1 MLTPIRPTDEAFRL
15 EALRRLDL
23 LDTAPEPRFDRI
35 VRLATRIFGVE
46 TALVSLVDAERQW
59 FKAKVGLEVC
69 ETPRD
74 VSFCGHAILDPE
86 GLVVEDARQDPRFAD
101 NPLVTGSPHVAFYA
115 GMPLRSSEG
124 LALGTLCLLDSAPR
138 PFGPEER
145 QTLQDLAAWAE
156 RELQTGPT
164 ELRLIQSLRE
174 AQARYQGLFD
184 HTGDAL
190 FWVEV
195 QPDGGFVFGDTNPTH
210 QRLTGLPKGFLRGR
224 RPGDVLAPEAAAAVE
239 ARYRETVAAKHPI
252 RYEEALDLPGG
263 LRHWNTEL
271 VPLADGE
278 GRITLLAGIARDLT
292 DQRRLEEE
300 HRLLAEVVRR
310 TDNGVVLTDAQG
322 QATWVNEGFT
332 RISGY
337 TLAEVQG
344 QKPGKI
350 LQGPDTDAATVA
362 RMARAVAHGEG
373 FREEVLNYDK
383 NGRPYW
389 NAVEA
394 QPLRDEAG
402 RLTGFMGLQADITAR
417 KEAER
422 LKDDFLSVVSH
433 ELRTP
438 LTAIQGSL
446 GLLLGGVAGAMPP
459 AAADM
464 LRIAHQNTDRLGRLV
479 NDLLD
484 LQKVEAGRMTFD
496 LRVQDLTAAVALA
509 FQATEPFA
517 AARGVRLRME
527 PPASPLLA
535 RVDTD
540 RLQQVVMN
548 FLSNAIKFSPAE
560 GTVALRLLEEEGWG
574 WLEVEDHG
582 PGIPEAFR
590 ARIFQKF
597 AQAEG
602 GTTRVQGGTGLGLSI
617 AKTLTERMGGRVGFV
632 SQPGLTVFRAGFP
645 LSPEAP

>member
-1 MLTPIRPTDEAFRL
+1 MLIPPRPSDEAFRV
-15 EALRRLDL
+15 EALHRLDL
-23 LDTAPEPRFDRI
+23 LDTPPEPRFDRI
-35 VRLATRIFGVE
+35 VRLAARLFGVR

-59 FKAKVGLEVC
+59 FKARAGLEAC

-74 VSFCGHAILDPE
+74 ISFCGHAILDPE
-86 GLVVEDARQDPRFAD
+86 GLVVEDAHHDPRFAD
-101 NPLVTGSPHVAFYA
+101 NPLVTGPPCIRFYA
-115 GMPLRSSEG
+115 GAPIHGPEG
-124 LALGTLCLLDSAPR
+124 LPLGTLCLLDSGPR
-138 PFGPEER
+138 AFGPEER
-145 QTLQDLAAWAE
+145 QALKDLAAWVE
-156 RELQTGPT
+156 RELLSSG
-164 ELRLIQSLRE
+164 EEAGLVQSLRE
-174 AQARYQGLFD
+174 TQARYRGLFQ

-195 QPDGGFVFGDTNPTH
+195 QGDGTFVFGDTNPAH
-210 QRLTGLPKGFLRGR
+210 QQLSGFPEGFLRGK
-224 RPGDVLAPEAAAAVE
+224 RPDEVLPPDLTAAVE
-239 ARYRETVAAKHPI
+239 ARYRSAVAAGQPI
-252 RYEEALDLPGG
+252 RYEETLDLPGG
-263 LRHWNTEL
+263 VRHWNTEL

-278 GRITLLAGIARDLT
+278 GRVVRLVGVARDLT
-292 DQRRLEEE
+292 ERRRLEEE
-300 HRLLAEVVRR
+300 HRLLAEAVRR
-310 TDNGVVLTDAQG
+310 TDNGVVLTDAEG
-322 QATWVNEGFT
+322 RTTWVNEGFT

-344 QKPGKI
+344 QKPGRI
-350 LQGPDTDAATVA
+350 LQGPDTDPATAA
-362 RMARAVAHGEG
+362 RMARAVASGEG

-383 NGRPYW
+383 HGRPYW

-422 LKDDFLSVVSH
+422 LKDEFLSVVSH

-446 GLLLGGVAGAMPP
+446 GLLLGGAAGPVPP
-459 AAADM
+459 AQSEM
-464 LRIAHQNTDRLGRLV
+464 LRIAHQNADRLGRLV

-484 LQKVEAGRMTFD
+484 LQKVEAGRMAFD
-496 LRVQDLTAAVALA
+496 LHVQDLTEAAALA
-509 FQATEPFA
+509 HQTTEPFA
-517 AARGVRLRME
+517 AARGVRLRLE
-527 PPASPLLA
+527 PPPAPLLA
-535 RVDTD
+535 QVDTD
-540 RLQQVVMN
+540 RLQQVVVN
-548 FLSNAIKFSPAE
+548 FLSNAIKYSPAG
-560 GTVALRLLEEEGWG
+560 GTVALRLLAEEGWA

-590 ARIFQKF
+590 ARVFQKF

-602 GTTRVQGGTGLGLSI
+602 GTTRLQGGTGLGLSI

-645 LSPEAP
+645 LSQEAP